1 MHGTHEYSIRFST
14 ERSIFMNE
22 TISAL
27 LNDQINKEL
36 YSAYLYLDIANY
48 YDDLDLDGYAN
59 YYMIQAQEERDHAL
73 LFMKYMQNN
82 GLKVTLE
89 AIAKPDKVFNS
100 VLDPLVIAAEHERYV
115 TALINNIYHE
125 AHQAKDY
132 RTMKFLD
139 WFVDEQMEEEEN
151 ADKMISRYKLF
162 GQDPKGLYLLDQE
175 YAARV
180 YTAPSLTL

>member
-1 MHGTHEYSIRFST
+1 
-14 ERSIFMNE
+14 MNDK
-22 TISAL
+22 IAAL

-36 YSAYLYLDIANY
+36 YSAYLYVDMANF
-48 YDDLDLDGYAN
+48 YDENDLDGYAN

-89 AIAKPDKVFNS
+89 AIAKPDKEFKEVI
-100 VLDPLVIAAEHERYV
+100 DPLVVAAEHERYV
-115 TALINNIYHE
+115 TALINAIYQAAHE
-125 AHQAKDY
+125 DHDY

-139 WFVDEQMEEEEN
+139 WFVDEQMEEEDN
-151 ADKMISRYKLF
+151 ADTMVNRYKLF

-180 YTAPSLTL
+180 YSAPSLTL